1 MILLFTILG
10 LLLASA
16 QCAINSAHTGI
27 PTNPPHQA
35 ILEHLNALGALTW
48 QYNTIA
54 DATAHTTYVDI
65 DTWNAAAAAV
75 ENADTSSANIDS
87 HIEFSMTDVALEY
100 TRPSRRAILSDNI
113 RSKVDCW
120 RDGVPIPNQDVH
132 VFTGQVVL
140 SVQKEARTGMYM
152 FGFRYPYDT
161 AVTIWYGVKV
171 ENWDDQ
177 IKKELLREMFHQLIL
192 FHWCVDKDGKTK
204 GGRITA
210 THVQKRWTVAWAEV
224 TTVRA

>member
-1 MILLFTILG
+1 MLLFTVLA

-16 QCAINSAHTGI
+16 QCAINPAHARN
-27 PTNPPHQA
+27 PTSPPHQA
-35 ILEHLNALGALTW
+35 ILEYLNASDALTW
-48 QYNTIA
+48 RYETIA
-54 DATAHTTYVDI
+54 DTTARTTYIDI
-65 DTWNAAAAAV
+65 DTWNAAAAAIDN
-75 ENADTSSANIDS
+75 EDSSSANIDS
-87 HIEFSMTDVALEY
+87 HIAFSMTDVGLEY
-100 TRPSRRAILSDNI
+100 IRPSRRAALSDNI

-132 VFTGQVVL
+132 AFTGQVVL
-140 SVQKEARTGMYM
+140 SVQKEGRTGMYM

-177 IKKELLREMFHQLIL
+177 IKKGLLREMFHHLIL
-192 FHWCVDKDGKTK
+192 FHWCLDKDGKMK